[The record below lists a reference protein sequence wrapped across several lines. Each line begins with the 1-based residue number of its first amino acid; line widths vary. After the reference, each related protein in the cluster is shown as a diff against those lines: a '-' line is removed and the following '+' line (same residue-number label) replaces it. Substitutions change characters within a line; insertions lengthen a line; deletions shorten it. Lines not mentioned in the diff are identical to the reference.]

1 MFFFSPFL
9 LVVDKVA
16 VSNSAIH
23 MLMALICGRAGLW
36 PLAVSCNQLRGE
48 KVRDA
53 EITFLDSCCYSA
65 VPLQLLHD
73 SAQYARCQPGQAA
86 QAVHGALKR
95 ILHRRL

>member
-36 PLAVSCNQLRGE
+36 PLPVSCNQLARGR
-48 KVRDA
+48 KSGMLRSHSW
-53 EITFLDSCCYSA
+53 I
-65 VPLQLLHD
+65 
-73 SAQYARCQPGQAA
+73 AA
-86 QAVHGALKR
+86 TLRG
-95 ILHRRL
+95 